1 MAETPPP
8 LTSGSAPSAVPAALW
23 EEAGWLECQLS
34 VELPLHKFTV
44 RDLLQLTVGSIVET
58 NWRNGHD
65 MPLRVNHRQVAW
77 VEFEALGES
86 LAVRVTE
93 LI

>member
-23 EEAGWLECQLS
+23 EQAGWLDCQLS

-58 NWRNGHD
+58 NWKNGDD
-65 MPLRVNHRQVAW
+65 MPLRANRRQIAW
-77 VEFEALGES
+77 VEFEALGDA

-93 LI
+93 LV